1 VGRIRRCRRRS
12 STPEAVLGLGG
23 VGLLVGTRF
32 RVLPGCRFVVCLL
45 VCSVLGGLFLFAG
58 VFGCVLVDENMRV
71 DSI

>member
-1 VGRIRRCRRRS
+1 
-12 STPEAVLGLGG
+12 LGLGG